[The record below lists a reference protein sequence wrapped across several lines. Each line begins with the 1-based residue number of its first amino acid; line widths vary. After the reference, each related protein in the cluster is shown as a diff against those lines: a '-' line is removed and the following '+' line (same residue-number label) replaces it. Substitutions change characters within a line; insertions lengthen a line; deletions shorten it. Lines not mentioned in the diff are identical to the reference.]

1 MLIKYDLNIAC
12 MQWILH
18 DWSDE
23 CVKILKRCKEAITYE
38 KDGGRVIIIDLV
50 MGLNSSY
57 QNSSTTQLYFNMMMM
72 TTCGGAGRGEQEW
85 REIFNDAGFKNY
97 KIVVY

>member
-1 MLIKYDLNIAC
+1 

-23 CVKILKRCKEAITYE
+23 ECVKILKWCKEAITYE

-57 QNSSTTQLYFNMMMM
+57 QNSSTTQLYFDMMMM
-72 TTCGGAGRGEQEW
+72 TTCGGAERGEKSGG
-85 REIFNDAGFKNY
+85 RSLMMLGLRTIRLLYTSLRTN
-97 KIVVY
+97 IL